1 MKILYKGF
9 STHNYTSLGGTFSV
23 TDIDLVNLD
32 ILSHIYTERDERVM
46 MPGWGTDIPN
56 KPFEPLTNDLIED
69 VYDEIVRVVDYD
81 PRVERIRVTVV
92 PYHDANALVC
102 SATLRYIELNDTDSF
117 DFVLNLENGN
127 G

>member
-9 STHNYTSLGGTFSV
+9 STHNYSSLGGTFSV
-23 TDIDLVNLD
+23 TDRDLVNLD
-32 ILSHIYTERDERVM
+32 ILSHIYTERNERVM

-56 KPFEPLTNDLIED
+56 KPFEPLTNDLVED

-81 PRVERIRVTVV
+81 PRVERMTVTVV

-102 SATLRYIELNDTDSF
+102 TVTMRYIELNETDSF
-117 DFVLNLENGN
+117 DFVLNLETGN
-127 G
+127 A

>member
-32 ILSHIYTERDERVM
+32 ILSHIYTERNERVM

-69 VYDEIVRVVDYD
+69 VYDEIIRVVDYD

-92 PYHDANALVC
+92 PYIDANALVC

-117 DFVLNLENGN
+117 DFVLNLETGN
-127 G
+127 